1 MRFSFSPEFAALFP
15 EYTRCL
21 VVVRNMDNHGEHPE
35 LAELLRRAADRVR
48 ADAALAANPAAH
60 PRLAAWREAFR
71 RFGAK
76 PADTRPALE
85 SLVRRVL
92 KGDEISYINTAVALM
107 NTLSLERLLPCG
119 GDDLH
124 RVVGDFG
131 LRLASGDEAFTP
143 FIGGEIEHPGP
154 GEVILADDASVMC
167 RRWIWRQ
174 GDQTKITPDTTAVAV
189 NVDVFPPATVVE
201 GEAAASELVSRLERF
216 CGADCRVFVLDM
228 SCLSVEWQA

>member
-1 MRFSFSPEFAALFP
+1 MRFSFSPEFATLFP
-15 EYTRCL
+15 EYTRWL
-21 VVVRNMDNHGEHPE
+21 VVVQDMDNHCERPE
-35 LAELLRRAADRVR
+35 LADLLHSAAERVR
-48 ADAALAANPAAH
+48 ADTTLAANPAAH
-60 PRLAAWREAFR
+60 ARLAAWREAFR

-107 NTLSLERLLPCG
+107 NTLSLEHLLPCG
-119 GDDLH
+119 GDDLG

-131 LRLASGDEAFTP
+131 LRLARGDEAFTP
-143 FIGGEIEHPGP
+143 FIGGETEHPNP

-174 GDQTKITPDTTAVAV
+174 GDQTKITPDTTSVV
-189 NVDVFPPATVVE
+189 INVDVFPPATVAE
-201 GEAAASELVSRLERF
+201 GEDAARKLVSRLEQF
-216 CGADCRVFVLDM
+216 CGARASVFLLDKNH
-228 SCLSVEWQA
+228 LSAEW

>member
-21 VVVRNMDNHGEHPE
+21 VVVEKMDNHGEHPDV
-35 LAELLRRAADRVR
+35 ADMLLRAAERVR

-60 PRLAAWREAFR
+60 FRLAAWRDAFR

-92 KGDEISYINTAVALM
+92 KGDDIPYINTAVALM
-107 NTLSLERLLPCG
+107 NALSLNHLLPCG

-124 RVVGDFG
+124 RVMGDFG
-131 LRLASGDEAFTP
+131 LRLARGDEAFTP
-143 FIGGEIEHPGP
+143 FIGGEVEHPSP

-174 GDQTKITPDTTAVAV
+174 GDQTKITPDTTSVAI
-189 NVDVFPPATVVE
+189 NVDIFPPATVAE
-201 GEAAASELVSRLERF
+201 GEAAAGELVARLERF
-216 CGADCRVFVLDM
+216 CGASCRIFMLDRNHV
-228 SCLSVEWQA
+228 SAEW

>member
-1 MRFSFSPEFAALFP
+1 MRFSFSPDFAALFP
-15 EYTRCL
+15 EYTRVL
-21 VVVRNMDNHGEHPE
+21 VVARGMDNHGEHPE
-35 LAELLRRAADRVR
+35 LAELLRCSAERIR

-85 SLVRRVL
+85 SLARRVL
-92 KGDEISYINTAVALM
+92 KGDEISYINTGVALM
-107 NTLSLERLLPCG
+107 NSLSMEFLLPVG

-124 RVVGDFG
+124 HVVGDFG
-131 LRLASGDEAFTP
+131 LRLARGDEAFTP
-143 FIGGEIEHPGP
+143 FLGGEIEHPGP

-174 GDQTKITPDTTAVAV
+174 GDQTKITPDTTAVAI
-189 NVDVFPPATVVE
+189 NVDVFPPATVAE
-201 GEAAASELVSRLERF
+201 GEAAARELMVRLERF
-216 CGADCRVFVLDM
+216 CGAASQLFTLDKNH
-228 SCLSVEWQA
+228 LSAEW

>member
-15 EYTRCL
+15 EYTRWL
-21 VVVRNMDNHGEHPE
+21 VVAYKLDNQGEHPE
-35 LAELLRRAADRVR
+35 LADLLNRAAERVR
-48 ADAALAANPAAH
+48 ASAALAANPAAH

-92 KGDEISYINTAVALM
+92 KGDAIPYVNTAVALM

-124 RVVGDFG
+124 CVAGDFG
-131 LRLASGDEAFTP
+131 LRLARGDEP
-143 FIGGEIEHPGP
+143 FAPFLGGGTERPNP
-154 GEVILADDASVMC
+154 GEVILADDVRVMC

-174 GDQTKITPDTTAVAV
+174 GDETKVTPETTAVAM
-189 NVDVFPPATVVE
+189 NVDVLPPATVGE
-201 GEAAASELVSRLERF
+201 GEAAATELIARLERF
-216 CGADCRVFVLDM
+216 CHARVNLFQMDKEHTIA
-228 SCLSVEWQA
+228 EW

>member
-1 MRFSFSPEFAALFP
+1 MRFSFSPDFAALFP
-15 EYTRCL
+15 EYTRVL
-21 VVVRNMDNHGEHPE
+21 VIVRGMNNHGEHPE
-35 LAELLRRAADRVR
+35 LAKLLLRAAARVR
-48 ADAALAANPAAH
+48 TDTALAANPAAH

-107 NTLSLERLLPCG
+107 NSLSLEHLLPVG
-119 GDDLH
+119 GDDLG

-131 LRLASGDEAFTP
+131 LRLARGDEAFTP
-143 FIGGEIEHPGP
+143 FIGGEIEHPSP
-154 GEVILADDASVMC
+154 GEVILADDTSVMC

-174 GDQTKITPDTTAVAV
+174 GDQTKITPDTTAVAI
-189 NVDVFPPATVVE
+189 NVDVFPPATIAE
-201 GEAAASELVSRLERF
+201 GEAAARELVARLERF
-216 CGADCRVFVLDM
+216 CGAMAQLFVLDKNNI
-228 SCLSVEWQA
+228 SIKW